1 MDTLVLEGV
10 TLSLQVQL
18 VVQMPVNLLGLPI
31 LPEEP
36 PENTHSGHPCL
47 LHTGSGVGSTL
58 PLTRSRV
65 TSLTTLSSKPVSK
78 LRLKSSWLK
87 VKGKTGSGETHLQL
101 LARFK
106 VFGLLDMSNKL
117 NGCLVATLIKSE
129 SSKQAFQLVH

>member
-18 VVQMPVNLLGLPI
+18 VVQMPVNLLGLPV

-65 TSLTTLSSKPVSK
+65 TSLTTLSSKPVGTEPRVDNY
-78 LRLKSSWLK
+78 RLLDD
-87 VKGKTGSGETHLQL
+87 KTILDQLPDISGQALLQL
-101 LARFK
+101 KARHFYVFLLPLVEVNQAILA
-106 VFGLLDMSNKL
+106 
-117 NGCLVATLIKSE
+117 
-129 SSKQAFQLVH
+129 